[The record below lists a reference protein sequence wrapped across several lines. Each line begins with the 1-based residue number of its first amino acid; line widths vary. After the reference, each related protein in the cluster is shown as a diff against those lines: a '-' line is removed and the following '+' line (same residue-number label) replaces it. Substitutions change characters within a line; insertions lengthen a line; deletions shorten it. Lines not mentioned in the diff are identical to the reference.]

1 LDGGR
6 LLCFAGHLKDWT
18 RDVGGLPFCIATS
31 RPASWNRSA
40 LRSALRTALVFA
52 MLAAA
57 GAPSHAQTV
66 SPAIQQAVIEAAE
79 AASAASAAA
88 AAPAPA
94 PAVRRPAWIQAPRIG
109 GRLQAADI
117 GVVINTNDPLSVQ
130 VGQYYIN
137 ARHLKAKQ
145 VLRLSVPARPVL
157 TAEEFESLR
166 EAINKRFGPATQ
178 ALALAWTVPYA
189 VGCNAITGALALGF
203 NAELC
208 KQSCAASRPSPYFN
222 SPSFKP
228 FKDFGFRPA
237 MLLAARN
244 FEDAKALIDRGVA
257 ADGQMSQRGRPPV
270 SVLMLSTDDVP
281 RRVRMALYPPAGLVR
296 EYGLDVKTVPE
307 AELQSAKHIL
317 LAITG
322 SVQAKLLPKPDWVAG
337 ALADHLT
344 SYGGDLLGQ
353 HGQGTI
359 LDWLESGAT
368 ASHGAVSEPC
378 NHLQKFPH
386 PQVLLLHYAQGSTAL
401 EAYWKSVLWP
411 QQSLFVGEPLAAPF
425 LLTAPT
431 PTQFSAPRLLP

>member
-1 LDGGR
+1 LVGWHVVCLSS
-6 LLCFAGHLKDWT
+6 LLT
-18 RDVGGLPFCIATS
+18 IS
-31 RPASWNRSA
+31 NSA
-40 LRSALRTALVFA
+40 AQ
-52 MLAAA
+52 
-57 GAPSHAQTV
+57 AQTS
-66 SPAIQQAVIEAAE
+66 SPAVQQAVIQTAE
-79 AASAASAAA
+79 AASAANAAASAA
-88 AAPAPA
+88 PLP
-94 PAVRRPAWIQAPRIG
+94 PVVRKPAWVQVPRIS
-109 GRLQAADI
+109 GRLQAVDI
-117 GVVINTNDPLSVQ
+117 GVVINTNDPLSVR

-137 ARHLKAKQ
+137 ARRLKAKQ
-145 VLRLSVPARPVL
+145 VLRLNVPARPVL
-157 TAEEFESLR
+157 TPEEFESLR
-166 EAINKRFGPATQ
+166 AAINKRFGSATQ

-189 VGCNAITGALALGF
+189 VGCNSITGALALGYD
-203 NAELC
+203 AELC
-208 KQSCAASRPSPYFN
+208 KNGCAMSRPSRYFN
-222 SPSFKP
+222 SPSSKP
-228 FKDFGFRPA
+228 FKDFSFRPA

-257 ADGQMSQRGRPPV
+257 ANGQLSQRGRPPA

-296 EYGLDVKTVPE
+296 EVGIDVKTVPE
-307 AELQSAKHIL
+307 AELLTSKQVL

-322 SVQAKLLPKPDWVAG
+322 SIAAKVTPKPDWVAG

-353 HGQGTI
+353 HGQGTV
-359 LDWLESGAT
+359 LDWLESGVT

-386 PQVLLLHYAQGSTAL
+386 PQVLLLHYLQGSTAI

-425 LLTAPT
+425 ELKAPT

>member
-1 LDGGR
+1 LARWCAVG
-6 LLCFAGHLKDWT
+6 LLTLSA
-18 RDVGGLPFCIATS
+18 IA
-31 RPASWNRSA
+31 NSA
-40 LRSALRTALVFA
+40 A
-52 MLAAA
+52 
-57 GAPSHAQTV
+57 HAQTL
-66 SPAIQQAVIEAAE
+66 SPAIQQAVIQAAE
-79 AASAASAAA
+79 AASAASAAGA
-88 AAPAPA
+88 AASATPAA
-94 PAVRRPAWIQAPRIG
+94 PVVRKPAWIQVPRIG

-130 VGQYYIN
+130 VGQYYIQ
-137 ARHLKAKQ
+137 ARHLKARQ

-166 EAINKRFGPATQ
+166 AAINKRFGPATQ

-189 VGCNAITGALALGF
+189 VGCNAITGALTLGF
-203 NAELC
+203 DPELC
-208 KQSCAASRPSPYFN
+208 KQSCAVSRASPYFN
-222 SPSFKP
+222 SPSSKP

-257 ADGQMSQRGRPPV
+257 ANGQLSQRGRPPAN
-270 SVLMLSTDDVP
+270 VLMLSTDDVP
-281 RRVRMALYPPAGLVR
+281 RRVRMLLYPPAGLVR
-296 EYGLDVKTVPE
+296 EAGIDVKTVPE
-307 AELQSAKHIL
+307 ADLLTAKNVL

-322 SVQAKLLPKPDWVAG
+322 SVAAKVVPKPDWVAG

-353 HGQGTI
+353 HGQGTV

-386 PQVLLLHYAQGSTAL
+386 PQVLLLHYLQGSTAI

-425 LLTAPT
+425 ELKPPT